1 LTKAIFS
8 KLVKHNMLL
17 ARAYSHHSLL
27 SAVPKIPDL
36 VKTAKAKGYTTVALT
51 DEDTGS
57 GLIEFYQVCKQE
69 GINPAVGA
77 TLRIANVT
85 TDSSSFG
92 RTKGFSKIAIIA
104 KNNQG
109 YVHLIKLITTAR
121 IIQEQPKYHLT
132 LDNFQNYRA
141 SNDYHFFVSLCGN
154 DHELI
159 AQLKQNNLTAARHI
173 LQVYTEVL
181 GAQNLLVELAIP
193 TKKDDPKM
201 IQQINLNLASLCDQ
215 FEVQY
220 LASPAP
226 RYLDPSDADTFRVVL
241 AIRDQLKVTQVELE
255 RDFGLPTVEELQ
267 QQFAYLPKAC
277 DTRNLEQQ
285 IALTIRCDYD
295 KHANEAFFPKLNL
308 PKGQTASQTLKWEA
322 YLGLLEKFSPEQ
334 KTREEWKL
342 QFPYAKLDQLVK
354 FAKTIFPNT
363 SQLKGYPK
371 DYWEHTSIS
380 QYIDR
385 LEYELEVIRQKG
397 YSDYFLV
404 FADIMNFC
412 RQRGIVTNTRGSA
425 AGSLV
430 GYLVNIGI
438 LDPVLYKIPFERF
451 LNPLRP
457 SAPDIDGDFADD
469 RREEVI
475 EYLKN
480 KYGLNKVCQ
489 IITFGTILPRMAVRD
504 VGRVLGVS
512 YKKCDRLA
520 KLIPVAPQGR
530 KTTFTWALEISP
542 ELREVYEKDPES
554 KTIIEISKKLEGNY
568 RHASVHAAGV
578 YITPTELSDYT
589 PLQWDSEHKMIISQ
603 YDWHIGELVGLVK
616 LDILGIRNLAILG
629 NSIRLAEQRRG
640 VKIDLL
646 NLDLEDAKTYELL
659 SKGRTMGLFQLSG
672 ETMTKYLIEL
682 EPTKV
687 TDLMAMVALYR
698 PGPMANIPEYIRR
711 KKNPKLV
718 KYYVP
723 QMEKWMKES
732 YGILVYQDDLL
743 YTVIELAGYDWL
755 EADNFRK
762 GVGKKIPAVLEE
774 QHVRF
779 VQGCIEH
786 SGLTKEK
793 AEELWNLIV
802 PFAAYGFNKAHSC
815 NYGMVAYW
823 TAYMKANYTV
833 EFMTALMTA
842 EADKLDKIALAIKE
856 CRELGI
862 QVKPPDLNRSFYGFT
877 IEDDYTIRYGL
888 SSIKNLGDDVIQYI
902 INYRSES
909 GQFQNIEDFLEAI
922 KVLSSFNKRNLEALI
937 WSGALDQ
944 VGANSRQMT

>member
-1 LTKAIFS
+1 
-8 KLVKHNMLL
+8 MLL
-17 ARAYSHHSLL
+17 ARSYSHHSLL
-27 SAVPKIPDL
+27 SAVPQITDL
-36 VKTAKAKGYTTVALT
+36 VKNAKAKGYTSIALT
-51 DEDTGS
+51 DEDSGS
-57 GLIEFYQVCKQE
+57 GLIEFYQICKKE
-69 GINPAVGA
+69 GINPAVGT
-77 TLRIANVT
+77 TLRIPNVLDDT
-85 TDSSSFG
+85 SSFT
-92 RTKGFSKIAIIA
+92 RTKGFSKIALIA
-104 KNNQG
+104 KNKDG
-109 YVHLIKLITTAR
+109 YISIIKLVTTAR
-121 IIQEQPKYHLT
+121 VIQEKPKYHITFNNLRKYFGNN
-132 LDNFQNYRA
+132 LGD
-141 SNDYHFFVSLCGN
+141 FFVSICGN

-159 AQLKQNNLTAARHI
+159 SQIRQEKIDNARKI
-173 LQVYTEVL
+173 LQTYIEQVGVS
-181 GAQNLLVELAIP
+181 NLLVELANP
-193 TKKDDPKM
+193 NYQDDFEQVKKV
-201 IQQINLNLASLCDQ
+201 NLHIAALCD
-215 FEVQY
+215 ELGVKY

-226 RYLDPSDADTFRVVL
+226 RYLEKEDEETFRVVL
-241 AIRDQLKVTQVELE
+241 AIRDQSRMNKIQLE
-255 RDFGLPTVEELQ
+255 RDFSLPSVSELKK
-267 QQFAYLPKAC
+267 QFAYLPNAC
-277 DTRNLEQQ
+277 DTLDIEKQ
-285 IALTIRCDYD
+285 INVTIRCDYD
-295 KHANEAFFPKLNL
+295 KHANEAFFPKLSL
-308 PKGQTASQTLKWEA
+308 PEGQTPIETLTWEA

-334 KTREEWKL
+334 KTRDEWKID
-342 QFPYAKLDQLVK
+342 FPYEKLQQLK
-354 FAKTIFPNT
+354 DFAKTIFPNT
-363 SQLKGYPK
+363 SQLKNYPQ
-371 DYWEHTSIS
+371 DYWEKVNID
-380 QYIDR
+380 QYIER
-385 LEYELEVIRQKG
+385 IEYEIEIIRQKG
-397 YSDYFLV
+397 YPDYFLV

-412 RQRGIVTNTRGSA
+412 RQQGIVTNTRGSA

-438 LDPVLYKIPFERF
+438 LDPLLYKIPFERF

-475 EYLKN
+475 NYLKN
-480 KYGLNKVCQ
+480 KYGFDKVCQ

-520 KLIPVAPQGR
+520 KLIPNAPQGR
-530 KTTFTWALEISP
+530 KTTFAWAMETST
-542 ELREVYEKDPES
+542 ELREVYEKDEES
-554 KTIIEISKKLEGNY
+554 KKIIDISRKIEGNY
-568 RHASVHAAGV
+568 RHASVHAAGI

-603 YDWHIGELVGLVK
+603 YDGHIGELVGLVK

-629 NSIRLAEQRRG
+629 NSIELAQKRRG
-640 VKIDLL
+640 IKIDLL
-646 NLDLEDAKTYELL
+646 NLDLQDAKTYELL

-672 ETMTKYLIEL
+672 ATMTKYLVEL

-698 PGPMANIPEYIRR
+698 PGPMANIPEYIKR

-723 QMEKWMKES
+723 QMEKWMEES

-774 QHVRF
+774 QHTRF
-779 VQGCIEH
+779 VEGCIEH
-786 SGLTKEK
+786 SGLTREK

-823 TAYMKANYTV
+823 TAYMKANYPV

-842 EADKLDKIALAIKE
+842 EADKLEKVALAIKE
-856 CRELGI
+856 CKELGL
-862 QVKPPDLNRSFYGFT
+862 QVKPPDINQSFYGFS
-877 IEDDYTIRYGL
+877 IEDDQTIRYGF
-888 SSIKNLGDDVIQYI
+888 SSIKNLGDDVIKHI
-902 INYRSES
+902 IEYRTKNGNFE
-909 GQFQNIEDFLEAI
+909 NIESFLEGI
-922 KVLSSFNKRNLEALI
+922 KELPNFNKRNLEALI

-944 VGANSRQMT
+944 IGEKNLLY